1 MICRVTSGHQ
11 FSAAI
16 REEIKFAV
24 SKNTSLLRICTQPYL
39 DVKISEIFSK
49 NASLLKI
56 CTQPYLDVKISEI
69 FSLYLQV
76 RICTQPYLDVKISEI
91 SLGEQEDRPG

>member
-1 MICRVTSGHQ
+1 MICRVTSEHQ

-24 SKNTSLLRICTQPYL
+24 SKNTSLLRICTQTCL
-39 DVKISEIFSK
+39 D
-49 NASLLKI
+49 L
-56 CTQPYLDVKISEI
+56 KISEI

-76 RICTQPYLDVKISEI
+76 SRKTGQGKEKERVPT
-91 SLGEQEDRPG
+91 R

>member
-24 SKNTSLLRICTQPYL
+24 SKNTSLLRICTQP
-39 DVKISEIFSK
+39 D
-49 NASLLKI
+49 
-56 CTQPYLDVKISEI
+56 LDVKISEI

-76 RICTQPYLDVKISEI
+76 SRRTGQGKEKERVAT
-91 SLGEQEDRPG
+91 R

>member
-1 MICRVTSGHQ
+1 MICRVTSEHQ

-39 DVKISEIFSK
+39 DLIISDIFS
-49 NASLLKI
+49 
-56 CTQPYLDVKISEI
+56 
-69 FSLYLQV
+69 FYLQV
-76 RICTQPYLDVKISEI
+76 SRKTGQGKEKERVPT
-91 SLGEQEDRPG
+91 R